1 MIDLILLL
9 LIPTLLIA
17 LVIRYRK
24 QVRWLLTPL
33 IWFKNVIDP
42 QWWAEQIFYKL
53 KLDRL
58 ADNPYKRWL
67 ETLPQEKKIAI
78 ELGVGIPV
86 LILMDHYILMP
97 YFGMAM
103 LPMEL
108 GLEWRIMDL
117 DDQVK
122 FGHLLLHERK
132 CRTCGERKESYRR
145 ILQD

>member
-1 MIDLILLL
+1 MIYDILLVLILLSV
-9 LIPTLLIA
+9 LIGWIYVLF
-17 LVIRYRK
+17 RWNK

-33 IWFKNVIDP
+33 ILFKNIIDP

-67 ETLPQEKKIAI
+67 ETLPPRKKIAI

-103 LPMEL
+103 LPWNWDWSAE
-108 GLEWRIMDL
+108 
-117 DDQVK
+117 
-122 FGHLLLHERK
+122 
-132 CRTCGERKESYRR
+132 
-145 ILQD
+145 